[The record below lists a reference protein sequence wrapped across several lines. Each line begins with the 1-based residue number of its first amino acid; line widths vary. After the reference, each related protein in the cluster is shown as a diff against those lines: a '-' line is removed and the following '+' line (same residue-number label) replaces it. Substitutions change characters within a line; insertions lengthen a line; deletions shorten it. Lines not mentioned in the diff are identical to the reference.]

1 MPNLDPSTLLPPGLV
16 VDEVEVSPDL
26 LSITAHPAQAFGTC
40 PTCGLRSDR
49 VHSLH
54 RRRLLDLPSHGRSVE
69 LLVRTCRFRCLT
81 ADCPRRTFTQPPLPE
96 MASGWRRRT
105 LRLDGLV
112 EALGVALGGRPG
124 AALAQRLMLPVG
136 KDTLLRA
143 VRRRWVPG
151 AMASAVIGIDE
162 WAWRRRQ
169 RYGTLICDLERRR
182 VLDLLPDREPTTV
195 RAWLA
200 SQPGIAMI
208 ARDRAGGF
216 AGAAAVAA
224 PGAIQVADRW
234 HLMENASAA
243 FLGAVRSVLGP
254 IRRALG
260 AGTIDPELLS
270 AVERLQ
276 YEGYLRRSEES
287 RTIRSMARDGV
298 SIKGIV
304 RRTGRSRKLVR
315 AVLRNT
321 EDEVFRS
328 RANSLEPWLALLETA
343 WAGGCRNGA
352 ELWRRLRAQGF
363 GGSLRVVGEWATR
376 RRRSERADG
385 AIASRLPP
393 ARTIA
398 HTMLSGRDRLSHSEA
413 VMVGAIERALPA
425 LATARDLVDRFHRM
439 VRTRASDALPAWVS
453 EATTSML
460 APFGRGIAADK
471 AAVSAALTTP
481 WSNGPTEGYVT
492 KLKLIRRQMY
502 GRGKLDLLR
511 ARLVTAS

>member
-1 MPNLDPSTLLPPGLV
+1 MPGFDPNSLLPSGLV
-16 VDEVEVSPDL
+16 VDAVEVGPEL
-26 LSITAHPAQAFGTC
+26 ISITAHPAQTFGVC

-49 VHSLH
+49 THSLH

-69 LLVRTCRFRCLT
+69 LLVRARRFRCST

-96 MASGWRRRT
+96 MAGRRGRRT

-124 AALAQRLMLPVG
+124 AALARRLMLPVG

-143 VRRRWVPG
+143 VRRRTVPATG
-151 AMASAVIGIDE
+151 PSAVIGIDE

-200 SQPGIAMI
+200 SHPDITI
-208 ARDRAGGF
+208 VARDRAGGF
-216 AGAAAVAA
+216 AGAADAAA
-224 PGAIQVADRW
+224 PSAIQVADRW

-260 AGTIDPELLS
+260 ACTIDPELLS
-270 AVERLQ
+270 AAERLQ
-276 YEGYLRRSEES
+276 YDVYLRRCEES
-287 RTIRSMARDGV
+287 RTIRAMARDGT

-328 RANSLEPWLALLETA
+328 RANSLEPWLASLEAA

-352 ELWRRLRAQGF
+352 ELWRRLRVQGF

-393 ARTIA
+393 ARTIVR
-398 HTMLSGRDRLSHSEA
+398 TMLSGRDRLSRSEA

-481 WSNGPTEGYVT
+481 WSNGPTEGYIT

-502 GRGKLDLLR
+502 GCGKLDLLR
-511 ARLVTAS
+511 ARLVTIP